1 MIERMD
7 TVCLKVHDVAASSL
21 WYQEILGFKESDK
34 GDGYRVL
41 SIGDSGTALTI
52 EEGDEGTLPG
62 NHAYPIFFTKDIEQ
76 TRTKLM
82 EQSIKVSQLKKE
94 GRNTFFDVYDI
105 DNNKLQVC
113 YWE

>member
-82 EQSIKVSQLKKE
+82 EQSIKVSQLKKKVE
-94 GRNTFFDVYDI
+94 TLFLMSTI
-105 DNNKLQVC
+105 
-113 YWE
+113 

>member
-82 EQSIKVSQLKKE
+82 EQSIKVSQLKKKVE
-94 GRNTFFDVYDI
+94 ILFLMSTI
-105 DNNKLQVC
+105 
-113 YWE
+113 